1 MFAYTLKS
9 DETCEKV
16 AIPAARAFFD
26 QRNLVL
32 QMMVLRLKVF
42 LMRGDGS
49 TMSFQLAIAPKLV
62 LSVSAA
68 NLWYAINYSKDMAA
82 IWECVLKFESLAS
95 ERLVPCEAHGAS
107 ANKRLIAH
115 TRSNMA
121 EKDPQKMFVSG
132 MCHLLANKL
141 VEASLVSAVRIKLLS
156 RFYSFSLFLK
166 TSWYF
171 HRVIMALPVVVD
183 TLIEIRPTLP
193 PREITEHAQE

>member
-1 MFAYTLKS
+1 LKF

-121 EKDPQKMFVSG
+121 EKDLQKMFVSG
-132 MCHLLANKL
+132 ICNLLADKL
-141 VEASLVSAVRIKLLS
+141 VVSVFVSAVTIKLLS
-156 RFYSFSLFLK
+156 RF
-166 TSWYF
+166 
-171 HRVIMALPVVVD
+171 
-183 TLIEIRPTLP
+183 
-193 PREITEHAQE
+193 